1 MPYLYSN
8 DAKIAVNHFRKAGRS
23 AYQFAKKGSRYA
35 RRRLAVSTALLCED
49 WDKSIKQNVEN
60 WVTLKTWAGY
70 VFRSDEEKHDK
81 VILELH
87 GKFALVN
94 FQEIR
99 EKLIAKARQED
110 LEGFKICDPSESEEY
125 KYFSIEHSEICNSEQ
140 YIQSEII
147 KDSIEYMISIFDPI
161 FQEYEDNK
169 AKLREE
175 IIRSESKVLPDDRFD
190 VDNLNFYTW
199 NVAEIPFR
207 SLQIPFYQ
215 RSYRW
220 GLKQVNQLI
229 NDVIEFSDN
238 TASSKDVSYR
248 LGSVVLHKNDIVDGQ
263 QRLVTLSL
271 LLYSMW
277 INPRIRKNVECNG
290 EVGGFISALIDFWN
304 RISYKDPVAFANV
317 SLNLELIKERE
328 SELSSEFFMTVLN
341 KCQFVVIILPTSSEA
356 FQFFDSQN
364 ARGKDLE
371 AHDLLKAFHLR
382 DIPENSFDENRD
394 GANID
399 TWQKEKTETMKAL
412 FLTLYRIKQ
421 WSAGN
426 SAQYFRKS
434 DINAFKGLSLVNYEK
449 DPRFRLPCYDSAYLL
464 AYLYELFVKQPELKN
479 ANCPDKYPFQI
490 DGTVINGS
498 QFFDMIVHYLEL
510 YNEFTDKK
518 NNVKWF
524 HEHLT
529 GEEERLATMIIDAVN
544 TYPTYDRVGDSYIS
558 SLFYS
563 LILYYYDKFGTEKL
577 GTAISKFFVYAYSIR
592 LTSSSVY
599 RSSVDKKAYSDEF
612 FRTIKNANTPFDVL
626 NIYVP
631 SLTENQARTR
641 NIPELFKVFNELKK
655 IK

>member
-277 INPRIRKNVECNG
+277 INPRIRKNVEFNG

-317 SLNLELIKERE
+317 SRNLELIKERE

-371 AHDLLKAFHLR
+371 AHDLRKEFHLR
-382 DIPENSFDENRD
+382 DIAENSFDENRD

-479 ANCPDKYPFQI
+479 ANCPDK
-490 DGTVINGS
+490 
-498 QFFDMIVHYLEL
+498 
-510 YNEFTDKK
+510 
-518 NNVKWF
+518 
-524 HEHLT
+524 
-529 GEEERLATMIIDAVN
+529 
-544 TYPTYDRVGDSYIS
+544 
-558 SLFYS
+558 
-563 LILYYYDKFGTEKL
+563 
-577 GTAISKFFVYAYSIR
+577 
-592 LTSSSVY
+592 
-599 RSSVDKKAYSDEF
+599 
-612 FRTIKNANTPFDVL
+612 
-626 NIYVP
+626 
-631 SLTENQARTR
+631 
-641 NIPELFKVFNELKK
+641 
-655 IK
+655 